1 MGERM
6 EKNSYELLNLPSG
19 ASEREIEE
27 AYIRARTLYGEDS
40 VATYSLYTPEE
51 REALLRRIIDAY
63 ETLKDPAKRR
73 AYDTRL
79 KLSQNERS
87 RHDGLKVVRKGQPII
102 TKQKHK
108 TVKPMHIVNLTDSLV
123 VVGNADQVAAEHYRI
138 LYTMLEAISARDS
151 SKTFVVTSA
160 VKGEGKTT
168 TVLNLA
174 YVMAKEFKKKTVVVE
189 CDLKNPTIISNYM
202 KTAPKRGLAETIMNE
217 SDFMENLTRV
227 EESDLYIL
235 PVIRPVR
242 NSSELLSSQ
251 HMADV
256 LSALKTEFD
265 FVLIDSPP
273 ILPLADV
280 NILSKM
286 VDGLLLVVRAGKTPK
301 DVVLSAVNSVTN
313 TNIVG
318 IVLNGVSSVP
328 KKYSY
333 SYGGDG

>member
-6 EKNSYELLNLPSG
+6 EKNSYELLNLASG
-19 ASEREIEE
+19 ASGREIEE
-27 AYIRARTLYGEDS
+27 AYLRARSLYGEDS

-51 REALLRRIIDAY
+51 REDILRRIIDAY
-63 ETLKDPAKRR
+63 ETLKDPVKRR
-73 AYDTRL
+73 AYDSRL
-79 KLSQNERS
+79 KLSQNDRS
-87 RHDGLKVVRKGQPII
+87 RHDGLKVVKKSQPVM
-102 TKQKHK
+102 KQKHK
-108 TVKPMHIVNLTDSLV
+108 TVKPVHIVKLADSLV
-123 VVGNADQVAAEHYRI
+123 VVGNVDQVAAEHYRI

-151 SKTFVVTSA
+151 SKTFVITSA

-168 TVLNLA
+168 TILNLA

-202 KTAPKRGLAETIMNE
+202 KTAQKGGLAETIKNE

-227 EESDLYIL
+227 EDSDLYIL
-235 PVIRPVR
+235 PVIKPVR

-251 HMADV
+251 HMAAV
-256 LSALKTEFD
+256 LDALKTEFD
-265 FVLIDSPP
+265 YVLIDSPP

-280 NILSKM
+280 NILSKL

-301 DVVLSAVNSVTN
+301 DVVLSAVNSITN

-318 IVLNGVSSVP
+318 IVLNGVSKAP

-333 SYGGDG
+333 TYGGGD